1 MAPRKKQLGDGNQAE
16 GAGKGSSHL
25 PELLIPFLGMRRT
38 WDKTNLAANTRG
50 RILENNNINSAICF
64 FPLLFLVHS
73 LPKNKAPLSTSL
85 SAVLRKWRVS
95 NTALAGYGAGWEGC
109 SLCLSLFVAITT
121 MLSTCAASSWPP

>member
-73 LPKNKAPLSTSL
+73 LPKNKAPLSISL
-85 SAVLRKWRVS
+85 SAVQQYSGNGGFQTLLW
-95 NTALAGYGAGWEGC
+95 LAMGLDGKAAPC
-109 SLCLSLFVAITT
+109 ASPSL
-121 MLSTCAASSWPP
+121 WP